1 MRQHIYL
8 LSWCFLLAVA
18 SCAPQPT
25 IIKLQP
31 DDFTRL
37 RTSGPIYAVHTEHDA
52 LFVWDPRMA
61 SGGGLGFLVFGS
73 LAEREGNKIARE
85 NSLQDPVY
93 ILRDRFLAALAS
105 NHGVTNAKVVEETRK
120 DGDQK
125 IEKLRADFKDGNV
138 LEFKT
143 TASALVPIQHWIS
156 TEWKYTYRAELRLI
170 RLSDGRTLW
179 QQQCTADGKPLEKK
193 DMFTATARRF

>member
-1 MRQHIYL
+1 
-8 LSWCFLLAVA
+8 
-18 SCAPQPT
+18 
-25 IIKLQP
+25 
-31 DDFTRL
+31 
-37 RTSGPIYAVHTEHDA
+37 
-52 LFVWDPRMA
+52 MA

-93 ILRDRFLAALAS
+93 VLQDRFLSGLA
-105 NHGVTNAKVVEETRK
+105 NNYGVTNFKVVEQTRK
-120 DGDQK
+120 DSDEK
-125 IEKLRADFKDGNV
+125 TEKLKADFKDGNI

-143 TASALVPIQHWIS
+143 TASAIVPIQHWFS
-156 TEWKYTYRAELRLI
+156 NEWKYTYGAELRLI

-193 DMFTATARRF
+193 DMLTADGAKVLKSDMPAAAEECARQLLAKFAQ